1 MNIRMLPVGT
11 IFNKYRRLVRDLASS
26 LGKEVDLEIT
36 GSETEIDKTI
46 IEKLSDPLLHI
57 IRNSID
63 HGLELPAVRESLGK
77 PRKGTIRLAA
87 SHSGADICIDIEDD
101 GAGINLEKVKGSQLR
116 RLIPSDKICLTKRL
130 DSFSC
135 PIFDCGGYFLSLSG
149 RGVDGRGQ
157 AAITDMQGRSIFSPK
172 QGQGTTIS
180 LRHAYAGYYR

>member
-1 MNIRMLPVGT
+1 MLISEKVENLSWELRDHTMNIRMLPVGT

-101 GAGINLEKVKGSQLR
+101 GAGINLEKVKDIIQDAWTCDISKAMNE
-116 RLIPSDKICLTKRL
+116 I
-130 DSFSC
+130 
-135 PIFDCGGYFLSLSG
+135 GY
-149 RGVDGRGQ
+149 RE
-157 AAITDMQGRSIFSPK
+157 SIK
-172 QGQGTTIS
+172 LEKGIRETVAWYKENNW
-180 LRHAYAGYYR
+180 LK